1 MDDHDAA
8 RYHRHVDSQEHAEM
22 GNGGPKDQEN
32 KVNEECK
39 SVGSVGK
46 ETKSVQGVD
55 SEMGGLE
62 IECTAPR
69 CVNVALS

>member
-8 RYHRHVDSQEHAEM
+8 RCHRHVDSQEHAEM
-22 GNGGPKDQEN
+22 IDSEPIDQKN

-39 SVGSVGK
+39 GVGSVGK
-46 ETKSVQGVD
+46 ETKSVQDVD

-62 IECTAPR
+62 IAPR